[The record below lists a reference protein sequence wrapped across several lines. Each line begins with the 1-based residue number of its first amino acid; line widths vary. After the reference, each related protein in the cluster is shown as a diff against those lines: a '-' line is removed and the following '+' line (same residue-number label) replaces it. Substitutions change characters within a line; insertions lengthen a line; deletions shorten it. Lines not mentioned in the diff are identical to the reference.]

1 MHQDRN
7 NGNWPELKRKK
18 QRLTFEDVLD
28 SKSHGPLKN
37 LSSENENFS
46 KMKKLKAN
54 NLSFND
60 ETMTNDFDEIDLN
73 SHANR

>member
-18 QRLTFEDVLD
+18 QRLASDDDLD
-28 SKSHGPLKN
+28 NKSHGPLKN

-46 KMKKLKAN
+46 KTKKIKAN
-54 NLSFND
+54 NLSLND
-60 ETMTNDFDEIDLN
+60 ESVMNELTETDQNN
-73 SHANR
+73 HAIR